1 MNIHELRRKLT
12 LTEETI
18 FDWDKED
25 DFRDRV
31 FQDVIYED
39 KIIKWERAIDSRT
52 VVVMSRT
59 NYNKFKAI
67 LAKYEA
73 IEDILLEKENA

>member
-1 MNIHELRRKLT
+1 MNIHELHSELT

-18 FDWDKED
+18 FDWDEED

-31 FQDVIYED
+31 FQDVISED
-39 KIIKWERAIDSRT
+39 KVIKWERAIDSRT

-67 LAKYEA
+67 LDKYEA
-73 IEDILLEKENA
+73 IEDIMSGANL

>member
-1 MNIHELRRKLT
+1 MSKPEI
-12 LTEETI
+12 TEETI

-25 DFRDRV
+25 AFRDRV

-39 KIIKWERAIDSRT
+39 KIIKWERASDSHT
-52 VVVMSRT
+52 VVVMSRA

-67 LAKYEA
+67 LDKYEA
-73 IEDILLEKENA
+73 IEDIMSGANL

>member
-1 MNIHELRRKLT
+1 MEGTTAMSKPEI
-12 LTEETI
+12 TEETI

-25 DFRDRV
+25 AFRDRV

-39 KIIKWERAIDSRT
+39 KIIKWERASDSHT
-52 VVVMSRT
+52 VVVMSRA

-67 LAKYEA
+67 LDKYEA
-73 IEDILLEKENA
+73 IEDIMSGANL